1 MASHLLS
8 TITITT
14 TTGNWTAGDKVTSFF
29 DTTTLLVS
37 AKKND
42 VSITSGDP
50 FVGIYLL
57 DPLTGITDSTQYGAY
72 WSRASENYWY
82 NNSGNDI
89 YFYRSNSFPFMFQYA
104 GFINTPGEEA
114 DGDVNNISISIASVT
129 TATLL
134 TSDGQITAVATG
146 TNTPFTYSTSAF
158 INDAGQ
164 SSGTFSSLPAGTY
177 TITALDSLGYMD
189 SASVAITNTP
199 TTYATRWT
207 HASKNPEGET
217 FRFRIQQRGYLGG
230 NSDVTAGPKPFI
242 LATRG
247 EGNDFHENT
256 IIATQGTVSVLS
268 ETQGKYNDIAIGD
281 EEEFLV
287 IFDKY
292 NGASYDL
299 KWQGYVGTNTF
310 SEVIATTPYMTRFIC
325 YDRLGDMKNLN
336 FNRGNSFF
344 GTGVIRGQIT
354 ELEALVIMLDNTG
367 LSQGYRIACNIF
379 DATHTTSNNTPLN
392 QTVFDSDIYTDF
404 SGEGFSTTVNYTK
417 SDVVIKDILKKYG
430 AELRNWEGYWT
441 IRRKTEL
448 ISSET
453 VNYVE
458 YTSAG
463 VYSTTGSWT
472 PRLSFKSAEET
483 SLWRWQGGAQSW
495 SNTNSYKNVAVRI
508 NAKKAEA
515 GILKESTLRYDDD
528 LILSL
533 SEDGDGYFSQGTS
546 NAYFLYNDS
555 IQFDRNDSLILS
567 VEYQHDIGTQ
577 IVFSEHGNKPPYIP
591 LKWMLKVGTKYV
603 DAGGQWSATETFN
616 EYFIDNFN
624 TKGNFEIPI
633 PLDDVDVSTL
643 NYRLR
648 LYIPSIFD
656 YNVSGSSEA
665 AMIATL
671 KAIGTTT
678 TTGGARRICRADN
691 TPADFAYYYYELR
704 SFAVSLLVPDL
715 IADEPNIVVPT
726 DYHVTT
732 NPKFWQ
738 LVTTRTY
745 PQSISSPISR
755 HKYLEIKLEQ
765 LPGGLEPLDTIDINN
780 SLSAF
785 NKIDYFHEINL
796 FDQDENI
803 NNDENIYSNTTR
815 FTDGTSTGKWTELG
829 GSVVKTIQGHLID
842 FISSILKKPR
852 KKVNGNVYTDLE
864 ISPLNLLLDQG
875 DSNKLFDLSGVSFN
889 YFKNIHSGE
898 IIEIGSDDTSTAR
911 AHDSGHEFASH
922 S

>member
-1 MASHLLS
+1 MAS
-8 TITITT
+8 
-14 TTGNWTAGDKVTSFF
+14 
-29 DTTTLLVS
+29 
-37 AKKND
+37 
-42 VSITSGDP
+42 
-50 FVGIYLL
+50 
-57 DPLTGITDSTQYGAY
+57 
-72 WSRASENYWY
+72 
-82 NNSGNDI
+82 
-89 YFYRSNSFPFMFQYA
+89 
-104 GFINTPGEEA
+104 
-114 DGDVNNISISIASVT
+114 
-129 TATLL
+129 AT
-134 TSDGQITAVATG
+134 
-146 TNTPFTYSTSAF
+146 
-158 INDAGQ
+158 
-164 SSGTFSSLPAGTY
+164 
-177 TITALDSLGYMD
+177 
-189 SASVAITNTP
+189 VAITNTP
-199 TTYATRWT
+199 NAYATRWT
-207 HASKNPEGET
+207 HASENPEGET
-217 FRFRIQQRGYLGG
+217 FRFRIQQRGYAGE
-230 NSDVTAGPKPFI
+230 NSDVTAGPNPFI

-256 IIATQGTVSVLS
+256 IIATQGTVTVLS

-287 IFDKY
+287 IFDKL

-299 KWQGYVGTNTF
+299 KWQGYVGTSTF
-310 SEVIATTPYMTRFIC
+310 SEVIGTTPYMTRFIC

-336 FNRGNSFF
+336 FNRGDSFF

-354 ELEALVIMLDNTG
+354 ELAALVIMLDNTS

-379 DATHTTSNNTPLN
+379 DSTHTTSNNTPLN
-392 QTVFDSDIYTDF
+392 QTVFDADIYTDF
-404 SGEGFSTTVNYTK
+404 SGEGFSATINYTK
-417 SDVVIKDILKKYG
+417 ADVVIKDILKKYG

-448 ISSET
+448 ISSAT

-472 PRLSFKSAEET
+472 PRLAFKSAGET

-508 NAKKAEA
+508 NAKKAED

-533 SEDGDGYFSQGTS
+533 GDDGDGYFSQGTS
-546 NAYFLYNDS
+546 SAYFLYNDT

-577 IVFSEHGNKPPYIP
+577 IVFFEHGNKPPYIP

-603 DAGGQWSATETFN
+603 DAGGQWSTTETFN

-624 TKGNFEIPI
+624 TKGSFEIPI

-656 YNVSGSSEA
+656 YNVSGSSES
-665 AMIATL
+665 AMLTTL
-671 KAIGTTT
+671 KAITTT
-678 TTGGARRICRADN
+678 STTGGARRICRADN
-691 TPADFAYYYYELR
+691 TPANFVYYYYELLD
-704 SFAVSLLVPDL
+704 FTKAT
-715 IADEPNIVVPT
+715 DEPNVVVPD
-726 DYHVTT
+726 DYHIST
-732 NPKFWQ
+732 NPKYWQ
-738 LVTTRTY
+738 LVTTREY

-765 LPGGLEPLDTIDINN
+765 LPGGIEPPDTIDINN

-796 FDQDENI
+796 FDQDESI

-815 FTDGTSTGKWTELG
+815 FTDGTSTGSWTELG
-829 GSVVKTIQGHLID
+829 GSVVKTIQEHLSD

-864 ISPLNLLLDQG
+864 ISPLNLLLDEG

-889 YFKNIHSGE
+889 YFKNIHNGE

-911 AHDSGHEFASH
+911 AHDSGHEVASH